1 MDTLNKSILIVDAET
16 EIRKVLATRFINLN
30 YNVFLSTNGIDAVNI
45 LNKEDI
51 SLILIDILLPKQDG
65 YEICRKIRKIT
76 AIPIIILTALNTV
89 SSRIKGL
96 EVGADDY
103 ITKPFSLKE
112 VELKVNSL
120 LRRFNI
126 QKFEQ
131 KIPRQE
137 IFYLGDLI
145 IDLTKKQVL
154 KNNKQLILTKL
165 EFRLLELLIQN
176 AGRKLSRE
184 LILDNIWGYTP
195 ERYIDTRVVDVHV
208 HRLRI
213 KLEENP
219 RNPIFLL
226 TARGI
231 GYMFQ
236 SLNR

>member
-1 MDTLNKSILIVDAET
+1 VPTLNKNILIVDPET
-16 EIRKVLATRFINLN
+16 KIRTVLVTRLVNLS
-30 YNVFLSTNGIDAVNI
+30 YNVFSSTNGIDAINI

-51 SLILIDILLPKQDG
+51 NLVLIDILLPKQDG
-65 YEICRKIRKIT
+65 YEVCRKIREIT
-76 AIPIIILTALNTV
+76 TVPIIILTALNTI

-96 EVGADDY
+96 ELGADDY

-112 VELKVNSL
+112 VELRINSL
-120 LRRFNI
+120 LRRFNFQNFK
-126 QKFEQ
+126 QKV
-131 KIPRQE
+131 PHQE
-137 IFYLGDLI
+137 VFYLGDLI

-154 KNNKQLILTKL
+154 KNNKQLTLTKI
-165 EFRLLELLIQN
+165 EFSLLELLIQN

-184 LILDNIWGYTP
+184 SILDNIWGYTP

-226 TARGI
+226 TIRGI